1 MFNAI
6 SIAAS
11 GLATQGRRVEAVAR
25 QVASMGATAPAT
37 NAPDT
42 PTAPIRIGALPI
54 GDPVQSVVTLV
65 EAEMAYRMNVA
76 VMATAAGMLDSLLD
90 AFEPRK

>member
-25 QVASMGATAPAT
+25 QVASMGATAPAANT
-37 NAPDT
+37 PDT
-42 PTAPIRIGALPI
+42 PGAPVRIGALPI